1 MHRTSN
7 DTRHPHPLVAR
18 AVAALALGGLLLTGC
33 STGADEDQAAPSA
46 AREKGDVTILQPGR
60 PGEEAETIGPDDV
73 PEGADWNHTD
83 VAFVQMMVPH
93 HAQALEM
100 SALAPKRADSLQ
112 VLALAR
118 RIKGSQGPE
127 VMTMSS
133 WLQTRDIEVP
143 KAGED
148 PSSYDH
154 GEHGH
159 MEMEG
164 MLTREQMAEL
174 EAASGARFD
183 RLFLRDMI
191 GHHQGAVEMAQQVAV
206 EGTDLQVSEIAAD
219 VNTGQ
224 AAEINRMRDLLRE
237 L

>member
-1 MHRTSN
+1 MPSTSSTTPTARHR
-7 DTRHPHPLVAR
+7 VAS
-18 AVAALALGGLLLTGC
+18 VAALTLVGFLLAGC
-33 STGADEDQAAPSA
+33 SGGAD
-46 AREKGDVTILQPGR
+46 GDEPRAGTGDTTILQPGR
-60 PGEEAETIGPDDV
+60 PGEDNETIGPDEV
-73 PEGADWNHTD
+73 PEGADWNHAD

-100 SALAPKRADSLQ
+100 SAMAPERAASKQ

-118 RIKGSQGPE
+118 RIKGAQGPE
-127 VMTMSS
+127 VLTMSS

-148 PSSYDH
+148 PASYDH

-159 MEMEG
+159 MEMQG
-164 MLTREQMAEL
+164 MLTREQLAEL
-174 EAASGARFD
+174 KAARGARFD

-191 GHHQGAVEMAQQVAV
+191 GHHQGDVDMAQQVAV
-206 EGTDLQVSEIAAD
+206 DGTDLQVSEIAAD

-224 AAEINRMRDLLRE
+224 AAEINRMRDLLSA

>member
-1 MHRTSN
+1 VPSTPTTTST
-7 DTRHPHPLVAR
+7 TRHRVAST
-18 AVAALALGGLLLTGC
+18 AALALAGLLLAGC
-33 STGADEDQAAPSA
+33 SGGADD
-46 AREKGDVTILQPGR
+46 GH
-60 PGEEAETIGPDDV
+60 
-73 PEGADWNHTD
+73 EGADWNHAD

-100 SALAPKRADSLQ
+100 SAMAPERAASKQ

-127 VMTMSS
+127 VLTMSS

-148 PSSYDH
+148 PSTYDH

-159 MEMEG
+159 MEMQG
-164 MLTREQMAEL
+164 MLTHEQLAEL
-174 EAASGARFD
+174 KAARGARFD

-191 GHHQGAVEMAQQVAV
+191 GHHQGAVDMAQQVAV
-206 EGTDLQVSEIAAD
+206 DGTDLQVSEIAAD

-224 AAEINRMRDLLRE
+224 TAEINRMRALLKA

>member
-7 DTRHPHPLVAR
+7 DTRHPHSLAARPVA
-18 AVAALALGGLLLTGC
+18 VLALAGLLLTGC
-33 STGADEDQAAPSA
+33 SSGADEDPQAAK
-46 AREKGDVTILQPGR
+46 EKGEVTILQPGR

-73 PEGADWNHTD
+73 PQGADWNHAD
-83 VAFVQMMVPH
+83 VAFVQMLVPH
-93 HAQALEM
+93 HAPALEM
-100 SALAPKRADSLQ
+100 SALAPQRAASKQ

-127 VMTMSS
+127 VLTMSS

-148 PSSYDH
+148 PSHYDH

-159 MEMEG
+159 MEMQG
-164 MLTREQMAEL
+164 MLTREQLAEL
-174 EAASGARFD
+174 KAARGARFD

-191 GHHQGAVEMAQQVAV
+191 GHHQGAVDMAQQVAV

-224 AAEINRMRDLLRE
+224 TAEINRMRDLLGA

>member
-1 MHRTSN
+1 
-7 DTRHPHPLVAR
+7 
-18 AVAALALGGLLLTGC
+18 
-33 STGADEDQAAPSA
+33 
-46 AREKGDVTILQPGR
+46 
-60 PGEEAETIGPDDV
+60 
-73 PEGADWNHTD
+73 
-83 VAFVQMMVPH
+83 MMVPH

-100 SALAPKRADSLQ
+100 SALAPERAASKQ

-118 RIKGSQGPE
+118 RIKGAQGPE
-127 VMTMSS
+127 VLTMSS

-164 MLTREQMAEL
+164 MLTREQLAEL
-174 EAASGARFD
+174 EAARGARFD

-191 GHHQGAVEMAQQVAV
+191 GHHQGAVDMAQQVAV
-206 EGTDLQVSEIAAD
+206 DGTDLQVSEIAAD

-224 AAEINRMRDLLRE
+224 AAEINRMRDLLRA

>member
-148 PSSYDH
+148 PSHYDH

-159 MEMEG
+159 MEMQG
-164 MLTREQMAEL
+164 MLTREQLAEL
-174 EAASGARFD
+174 KAARGARFD

-191 GHHQGAVEMAQQVAV
+191 GHHQGAVDMAQQVAV

-224 AAEINRMRDLLRE
+224 TAEINRMRDLLGA

>member
-7 DTRHPHPLVAR
+7 ETRHPYPLL
-18 AVAALALGGLLLTGC
+18 ALALAGLLLTGC
-33 STGADEDQAAPSA
+33 SSGADEDPQAAK
-46 AREKGDVTILQPGR
+46 EKGEVTILQPGR

-73 PEGADWNHTD
+73 PEGADWSHAD

-100 SALAPKRADSLQ
+100 SALAPRRASSEQ

-127 VMTMSS
+127 VLTMSS

-148 PSSYDH
+148 PASYDH

-159 MEMEG
+159 MEMQG
-164 MLTREQMAEL
+164 MLTHEQLADL
-174 EAASGARFD
+174 KEARGARFD

-191 GHHQGAVEMAQQVAV
+191 GHHQGAVDMAQQVAV
-206 EGTDLQVSEIAAD
+206 EGTDVQVSEIAAD

-224 AAEINRMRDLLRE
+224 TAEIDRMRDLLSA

>member
-1 MHRTSN
+1 MRRTSN
-7 DTRHPHPLVAR
+7 ETRPHPLPRLV
-18 AVAALALGGLLLTGC
+18 ALALTALLLTGC
-33 STGADEDQAAPSA
+33 SGDDDGEPAPSA
-46 AREKGDVTILQPGR
+46 AGKNGDVTILQPGR
-60 PGEEAETIGPDDV
+60 PGEEAETIDPDDV
-73 PEGADWNHTD
+73 PEGADWNHSD

-100 SALAPKRADSLQ
+100 SALAPERASSKQ

-118 RIKGSQGPE
+118 RIKGAQGPE
-127 VMTMSS
+127 VLTMSS

-159 MEMEG
+159 MEMAG
-164 MLTREQMAEL
+164 MLTESEL
-174 EAASGARFD
+174 AQLKGSRGARFD
-183 RLFLRDMI
+183 RLFLRGMI
-191 GHHQGAVEMAQQVAV
+191 GHHQGAVDMARHVAV
-206 EGTDLQVSEIAAD
+206 DGTDLRVSEIAAD
-219 VNTGQ
+219 TATGQ
-224 AAEINRMRDLLRE
+224 AAEIHRMRALLRA

>member
-7 DTRHPHPLVAR
+7 ETRHPYPLL
-18 AVAALALGGLLLTGC
+18 ALALAGLLLTGC
-33 STGADEDQAAPSA
+33 SGGADDDRPAPSA
-46 AREKGDVTILQPGR
+46 AREKGDVAILQPGR
-60 PGEEAETIGPDDV
+60 PGEEAETVGPDDV
-73 PEGADWNHTD
+73 PVAADWNHAD

-100 SALAPKRADSLQ
+100 SALAPRRASSEQ

-127 VMTMSS
+127 VLTMSS

-148 PSSYDH
+148 PSHYDH

-159 MEMEG
+159 MEMQG
-164 MLTREQMAEL
+164 MLTREQLAEL
-174 EAASGARFD
+174 KAARGARFD

-191 GHHQGAVEMAQQVAV
+191 GHHQGAVDMAQQVAV
-206 EGTDLQVSEIAAD
+206 EGTDVQVSEIAAD

-224 AAEINRMRDLLRE
+224 TAEIDRMRDLLSA